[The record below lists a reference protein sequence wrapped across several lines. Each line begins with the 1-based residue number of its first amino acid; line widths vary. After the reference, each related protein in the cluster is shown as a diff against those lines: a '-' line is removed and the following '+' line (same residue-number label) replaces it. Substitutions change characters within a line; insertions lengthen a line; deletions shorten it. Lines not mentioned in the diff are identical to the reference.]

1 MMRGKTN
8 PFPAFEYALLGLLY
22 REPAHGYELHKII
35 ADPAGIGIIWGIK
48 IANLYAQLAKLERTG
63 LIKGEEQA
71 GEDRPARTE
80 YKLTETGKAAFET
93 WLTDVVQ
100 HPREFRQ
107 EFMLRYYFLAQ
118 YRQDMLNENCQV
130 QLKDCQ
136 TWLDNSKKRQETAGK
151 NSFTRAI
158 LEFRTS
164 QIQSMVDWLKQLM
177 ARPPITLFPKEKQ
190 A

>member
-1 MMRGKTN
+1 MRGKTN

-22 REPAHGYELHKII
+22 RGPAHGYELHKTI
-35 ADPAGIGIIWGIK
+35 ADPDGIGIIWGIK
-48 IANLYAQLAKLERTG
+48 ISNLYAQLTKLEKTG
-63 LIKGEEQA
+63 WIKGELQA
-71 GEDRPARTE
+71 DEDRPARTE
-80 YKLTETGKAAFET
+80 FHLTDAGKAAFEA
-93 WLTDVVQ
+93 WLTALVQ
-100 HPREFRQ
+100 HPREIRQ

-118 YRQDMLNENCQV
+118 YRQELLNEHCKE

-136 TWLDNSKKRQETAGK
+136 RWLGNSKKRQEATDE

-164 QIQSMVDWLKQLM
+164 QIKSMVDWLKQLI
-177 ARPPITLFPKEKQ
+177 ADPPKTLFPKEKQ